1 MKIKLKFTLQIDI
14 RNQTDSYFNLHLF
27 FICCPSWLAISL
39 IKFDLIKTVLF
50 WSGNLKSNG
59 NDISFHLFM

>member
-27 FICCPSWLAISL
+27 FICCPSLLVISL

-50 WSGNLKSNG
+50 RSGNLKSNRS
-59 NDISFHLFM
+59 DISFHLFI